1 MQSSIADK
9 TTDKSTAAITPDMHE
24 MMMHLSKMKRL
35 DMKVSIDIAGLSNS
49 AVRDS
54 NGNLLP
60 FVWTRTS
67 INNEFENAT
76 LLTREAL
83 QRHLQGFIDS
93 GVAANIAMLQKV
105 SDPALLVDWL
115 VRTSETWE
123 QRTLRCKTCR
133 KV

>member
-1 MQSSIADK
+1 
-9 TTDKSTAAITPDMHE
+9 
-24 MMMHLSKMKRL
+24 MHLSKMKKM

-67 INNEFENAT
+67 MNNEFEHAT

-83 QRHLQGFIDS
+83 QRHSQGFIDS

-115 VRTSETWE
+115 VRTKRDVGT
-123 QRTLRCKTCR
+123 TLRGQAC
-133 KV
+133 